1 MGPWFCD
8 RLRFSLEFLSFRVT
22 WHLQDGRERAV
33 MLVKKSDLFGEF
45 GYLKSC
51 FRNSITEFNIF

>member
-33 MLVKKSDLFGEF
+33 MLVKRVTYSGDLA
-45 GYLKSC
+45 
-51 FRNSITEFNIF
+51 I